1 MLNLGLDTDLEK
13 SMLRLVIC
21 NMGYAGYSA
30 ACWRELAARPDVHLH
45 VYTPETHYRYAPN
58 VIDGLPVTVIP
69 DTTFLRRGF
78 AKDLANQVLLDNADA
93 IVIGGWSG
101 KPFRALA
108 FDARLNGVRKLLA
121 FDTMWQWNWRCLLA
135 RFRLHSLLKHV
146 DGVVVAGER
155 GRIFARYIGVRPDHI
170 FTSTYGYDAE
180 AFAKCMELRKSRYA
194 EWPRRFVFVGRYASV
209 KGVDTLLSAYRQ
221 YRDRVQSPW
230 ELHCYGNGPLAEE
243 MACVEG
249 VVDHGF
255 LQPEKLPEALVDA
268 GVLVLPS
275 LRDPWGVALAEGA
288 GAGLPLIAS
297 AEVSSSIDLVR
308 HLYNGVVV
316 PAGNTERL
324 CNALCWMHIN
334 AATLPEMGRNSQTY
348 AGAYTPKVW
357 ADRILEAVTEK

>member
-1 MLNLGLDTDLEK
+1 M
-13 SMLRLVIC
+13 RLVIC

-30 ACWRELAARPDVHLH
+30 ACWRELAARPGIYLH
-45 VYTPETHYRYAPN
+45 VYTPETHYHYAPN

-69 DTTFLRRGF
+69 DSTFLRRGF
-78 AKDLANQVLLDNADA
+78 SKDLANQVLADSPDS

-108 FDARLNGVRKLLA
+108 FDARLSGVRKLLA
-121 FDTMWQWNWRCLLA
+121 FDTMWQWNLRCLLA
-135 RFRLHSLLKHV
+135 KFKLHRLLKRI
-146 DGVVVAGER
+146 DGVIVAGER
-155 GRIFARYIGVRPDHI
+155 GRIFARYIGVRSEQI

-180 AFAKCMELRKSRYA
+180 AFAECMQMRKTRHA
-194 EWPRRFVFVGRYASV
+194 EWPRRFVFVGRYAAV
-209 KGVDTLLSAYRQ
+209 KGVDTLLSAYKL
-221 YRDRVQSPW
+221 YRRRAHSPW

-243 MACVEG
+243 MKGVEG
-249 VVDHGF
+249 VIDHGF
-255 LQPEKLPEALVDA
+255 LQPEKLPDALADA

-308 HLYNGVVV
+308 HLYNGVIV

-324 CNALCWMHIN
+324 CNALCWMHDN
-334 AATLPEMGRNSQTY
+334 AETMPEMGRKSQTY
-348 AGAYTPKVW
+348 AGAYTPKAW
-357 ADRILEAVTEK
+357 ADRLLEAATVK